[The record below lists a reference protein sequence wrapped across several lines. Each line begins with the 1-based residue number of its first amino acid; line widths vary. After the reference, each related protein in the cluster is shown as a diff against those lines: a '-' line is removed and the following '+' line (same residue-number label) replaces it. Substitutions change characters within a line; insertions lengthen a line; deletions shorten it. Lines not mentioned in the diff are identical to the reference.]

1 MSPEETLGY
10 LISVTS
16 SRAHRALNAIYD
28 VCGEQLERGLSDFSV
43 STISRLGFTRGVPKA
58 QSIRNKTGESYRAL
72 IKSFAD
78 HSPAKK
84 IVLRPKSADA
94 WIDDIKDPR
103 LKLLVQIQAS
113 QLAEAHTIAR
123 EIIPPGFEIYVDDRR
138 ASNIEHKLNAVERRA
153 LEYVLSDEFMCQWGF
168 KLGGFGDVVDAGGV
182 KVFKPGTI
190 DAIKKALDC
199 L

>member
-1 MSPEETLGY
+1 MSPEETLSY

-16 SRAHRALNAIYD
+16 TRAHRALNAIYH
-28 VCGEQLERGLSDFSV
+28 VCGEQLERGLSDFSI
-43 STISRLGFTRGVPKA
+43 STISRLGFSRGVPKA

-78 HSPAKK
+78 NSPVKK
-84 IVLRPKSADA
+84 IALRPKSADA

-103 LKLLVQIQAS
+103 LRLLVQIQAS
-113 QLAEAHTIAR
+113 QLAEARTIAQ

-138 ASNIEHKLNAVERRA
+138 AVQAEHKLNAVERRA

-168 KLGGFGDVVDAGGV
+168 NLGGFGDVVDASGV
-182 KVFKPGTI
+182 KVFKSGTI
-190 DAIKKALDC
+190 DAIKKALEY